1 MWQRCSVDIQRAL
14 QLSLPAV
21 YRKIVIPVYCLSSL
35 LKHFL
40 YYSRDI
46 ITAAA
51 KWKKWQVVC
60 TQSWCSS
67 LYFVPFHLNLGR
79 LDWNVRWW
87 MKASRRLGYRHE
99 LNNLS
104 FAIVTSFLICTRCQE
119 ASRKGNTVRMEN
131 ISKSSPKR
139 SDSKLWGFVFHFPHH
154 GESLCTMEGWRECL
168 YLCKGKHRIPSA
180 GDNSTMKICH
190 LNINVKSISNSTLL
204 SNICYSIR
212 FKKT

>member
-1 MWQRCSVDIQRAL
+1 M
-14 QLSLPAV
+14 
-21 YRKIVIPVYCLSSL
+21 
-35 LKHFL
+35 
-40 YYSRDI
+40 
-46 ITAAA
+46 
-51 KWKKWQVVC
+51 C

-190 LNINVKSISNSTLL
+190 LNINVNRSVILHCFQIFVIPSDLRKRRHHLQSFLFWVFHFLTNVNKTSQIIWKKGLTVQEVY
-204 SNICYSIR
+204 YSVWIM
-212 FKKT
+212 FHFHI

>member
-1 MWQRCSVDIQRAL
+1 M
-14 QLSLPAV
+14 
-21 YRKIVIPVYCLSSL
+21 
-35 LKHFL
+35 
-40 YYSRDI
+40 
-46 ITAAA
+46 
-51 KWKKWQVVC
+51 C

-190 LNINVKSISNSTLL
+190 LNINVNRSVILHCFQIFVIPSDLRKRRHHLQSFLL
-204 SNICYSIR
+204 WVFHFLTNVNKTSQIIWKKGLTVQEVYYSVWIM
-212 FKKT
+212 FHFHI